1 MARDP
6 GLAEQVE
13 QATRSGRTAARAIYE
28 AFGIHRKLLGGAGEY
43 MAARVAAAVDL
54 LAGIPAAALLA
65 DGVGRPDRLGVDDRR
80 RRGRGAAP
88 GSRSS
93 RGELLEADQV
103 CLDGLGGAGR
113 MAVQHPPLRPSARHG
128 GASGS
133 VLRSFGSSFVRL
145 RVHRFGS
152 RRSDRSVSR
161 ARSAA
166 YSAAVRRSRPPLPGA
181 WIGASLAL
189 PVEVWALVARPGG
202 QRVVLPR
209 SRLPRTA
216 PLTA

>member
-88 GSRSS
+88 DPDR
-93 RGELLEADQV
+93 L
-103 CLDGLGGAGR
+103 
-113 MAVQHPPLRPSARHG
+113 
-128 GASGS
+128 GASY
-133 VLRSFGSSFVRL
+133 LRRI
-145 RVHRFGS
+145 
-152 RRSDRSVSR
+152 
-161 ARSAA
+161 RSA
-166 YSAAVRRSRPPLPGA
+166 
-181 WIGASLAL
+181 W
-189 PVEVWALVARPGG
+189 
-202 QRVVLPR
+202 
-209 SRLPRTA
+209 
-216 PLTA
+216 